1 MFFCKNFK
9 PLNDNVAP
17 IYLEDHDLNTQKST
31 RESFYIRLNFIGP
44 MVLRRRFLGNVNNF
58 SIFFNYR
65 IFNQIMALRLKE
77 LEFPLYMVNC
87 FKFDWNWPSGSG
99 KKEFTTTTAIIPTTT
114 TGNGLIKI
122 RNVHLILRFRW
133 AKIIKCLDKLA
144 KLWPYCWIC
153 MSRVIFKPMIVLHFS
168 PGKIMKIKKTQIDRQ
183 IIYFSDELY
192 LKYQILF
199 YIKLYSQNRLLSITI
214 TN

>member
-1 MFFCKNFK
+1 MSIIFQ
-9 PLNDNVAP
+9 
-17 IYLEDHDLNTQKST
+17 Y
-31 RESFYIRLNFIGP
+31 
-44 MVLRRRFLGNVNNF
+44 FL
-58 SIFFNYR
+58 NYR
-65 IFNQIMALRLKE
+65 IFNQIMALCLKE

-144 KLWPYCWIC
+144 KLLPYCWIC
-153 MSRVIFKPMIVLHFS
+153 MPRVIFKPMIVLHFS
-168 PGKIMKIKKTQIDRQ
+168 PGKIIKIKKNPDWSANNLFFGRIISQI
-183 IIYFSDELY
+183 SNTLLY
-192 LKYQILF
+192 KVI
-199 YIKLYSQNRLLSITI
+199 
-214 TN
+214 